1 MKELENLLTS
11 LVERGRKPF
20 WKERCFKVERVDK
33 NTYEVD
39 CGNIW
44 YRYSLRQLTS
54 TDSWLRE
61 FCVRNELLTIENF
74 WEWKFIFDGVT
85 FNYYKSSPKF
95 RLLESTLIPEE
106 ELAKFLVDNIII
118 TCNSK

>member
-1 MKELENLLTS
+1 MKSTVAIFDIVTVSDRLLV
-11 LVERGRKPF
+11 LI
-20 WKERCFKVERVDK
+20 VD
-33 NTYEVD
+33 Y
-39 CGNIW
+39 GN
-44 YRYSLRQLTS
+44 
-54 TDSWLRE
+54 

-106 ELAKFLVDNIII
+106 ELAKFLVDNIIVEWLGK
-118 TCNSK
+118 N